1 MKTITIP
8 KRFGYP
14 TMEIIANGKRYEFK
28 SGEEI
33 TIEDHLAEIVEN
45 AIKLEPKPMA
55 NGYSK
60 IATVVAAIGS
70 NGYLPYS
77 KTINV
82 DDSGKPFKIRD
93 FFLTITTKLAD
104 SSAKQAFIQ
113 ITGKN
118 GEDIKCVMGCAPIAF
133 SGEKEKKAWVRF
145 STFGQDG
152 SGGGVLMVGESTI
165 EDPFAL
171 YGITTN
177 YAGTHVI
184 AAPTEPAISLKEGI
198 DSISVKLFD
207 NDYKTVE
214 ITEGTKIELWGE
226 RL

>member
-8 KRFGYP
+8 KKFGYP
-14 TMEIIANGKRYEFK
+14 TMEVIANGKHYTLK
-28 SGEEI
+28 SGEAI
-33 TIEDHLAEIVEN
+33 TIEDNLAEVIEN
-45 AIKLEPKPMA
+45 AIRLEPKTNPS
-55 NGYSK
+55 GYSK
-60 IATVVAAIGS
+60 IATVIAAIGS

-77 KTINV
+77 KTIKA
-82 DDSGKPFKIRD
+82 DDNGKPFKIRD

-104 SSAKQAFIQ
+104 SSAKQAYIQ
-113 ITGKN
+113 ITGKD
-118 GEDIKCVMGCAPIAF
+118 GEDIKCVIGCAPIAF
-133 SGEKEKKAWVRF
+133 SGEKEKKAWIRF

-171 YGITTN
+171 YCTTTN

-184 AAPTEPAISLKEGI
+184 AAPTDPAVSLKEGI

-207 NDYKTVE
+207 KDYKTVE

>member
-8 KRFGYP
+8 KSFGYP
-14 TMEIIANGKRYEFK
+14 TTEIIANGKTYTLN
-28 SGEEI
+28 SGVEI
-33 TIEDHLAEIVEN
+33 TVEDHIAEIIEN
-45 AIKLEPKPMA
+45 AIKLEPRAKQS
-55 NGYSK
+55 GYSK
-60 IATVVAAIGS
+60 IATVITAIGS

-77 KTINV
+77 KTIMA
-82 DDSGKPFKIRD
+82 DDNGKPFKIRD

-104 SSAKQAFIQ
+104 SSAKQAYVQ
-113 ITGKN
+113 IIGKN
-118 GEDIKCVMGCAPIAF
+118 GESTKCVMGYAPIAF
-133 SGEKEKKAWVRF
+133 SGEKVKKAWVRF

-165 EDPFAL
+165 EDPSAL
-171 YGITTN
+171 YGTTTN
-177 YAGTHVI
+177 FAGTRVI